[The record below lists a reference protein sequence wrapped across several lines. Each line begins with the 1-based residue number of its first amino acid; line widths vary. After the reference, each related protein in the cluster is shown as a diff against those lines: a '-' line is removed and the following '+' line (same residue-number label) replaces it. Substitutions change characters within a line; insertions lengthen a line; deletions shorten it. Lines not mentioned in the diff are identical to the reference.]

1 MASVATRLDGVVQA
15 QDVVVQLAICTHTA
29 TEQYEGNKPATLNG
43 ELQAENNL
51 SKECFF
57 LLEFAVEVG
66 DSCLGDRLL
75 Q

>member
-1 MASVATRLDGVVQA
+1 MH
-15 QDVVVQLAICTHTA
+15 THTA

-51 SKECFF
+51 SKKCFF